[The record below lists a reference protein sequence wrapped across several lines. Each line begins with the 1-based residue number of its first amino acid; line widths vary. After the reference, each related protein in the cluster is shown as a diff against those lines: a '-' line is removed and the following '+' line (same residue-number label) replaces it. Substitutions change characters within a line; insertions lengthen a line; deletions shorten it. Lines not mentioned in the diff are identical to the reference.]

1 MITTNQR
8 VLVFS
13 AHAADFCSRAGGTI
27 TKFAASGATV
37 HVHDLTY
44 GERCESTA
52 LWAQDPKPTID
63 EVKKVRADEIERS
76 AEIVGATADCFD
88 WGDSPLEIGE
98 DRKLRILEAIRAFRP
113 DVILTHW
120 RNDIMHP
127 DHAVTAEAVIFGCSY
142 CGSGGIITTSSSCR
156 RPEMYMFEASVG
168 TAPVSRFLPDT
179 FVDISDVFDRKMKAL
194 EQLAA
199 QPVLPGL
206 YELTG
211 RYRAMEANH
220 TAGMSGCT
228 HAEGFVKC
236 GSVSG

>member
-27 TKFAASGATV
+27 MKFVSSGATV

-52 LWAQDPKPTID
+52 LWAQEKKPTID
-63 EVKKVRADEIERS
+63 EVKQVRAGEIERAANILGVS
-76 AEIVGATADCFD
+76 VDCFD

-98 DRKLRILEAIRAFRP
+98 DRKIRILEAIRAFRP

-127 DHAVTAEAVIFGCSY
+127 DHAVTTEAVIFACAY
-142 CGSGGIITTSSSCR
+142 CGSGGIRTDSDPCP
-156 RPEMYMFEASVG
+156 RPDMYMYEASVG

-179 FVDISDVFDRKMKAL
+179 FVDISDVFEQKMQAL
-194 EQLAA
+194 TQLAS

-211 RYRAMEANH
+211 RYRALEAKH
-220 TAGMSGCT
+220 TAGMSNCT
-228 HAEGFVKC
+228 FAEGFVKF

>member
-1 MITTNQR
+1 
-8 VLVFS
+8 
-13 AHAADFCSRAGGTI
+13 
-27 TKFAASGATV
+27 
-37 HVHDLTY
+37 
-44 GERCESTA
+44 
-52 LWAQDPKPTID
+52 
-63 EVKKVRADEIERS
+63 
-76 AEIVGATADCFD
+76 
-88 WGDSPLEIGE
+88 
-98 DRKLRILEAIRAFRP
+98 
-113 DVILTHW
+113 
-120 RNDIMHP
+120 
-127 DHAVTAEAVIFGCSY
+127 
-142 CGSGGIITTSSSCR
+142 
-156 RPEMYMFEASVG
+156 MYMFEASVG

-228 HAEGFVKC
+228 HAEGFVKF